1 MVPWANNM
9 ATWGCPATRLCFQI
23 LVKNGALQPKEFASR
38 SWGCPAQ
45 MIFACIKAC
54 QPYIYIH
61 IYIFYIYI
69 YICIY
74 MYIVC
79 ISYMYIYIYEYL
91 YNIHIYMCLFIGLSF
106 FLSCILNICTYL
118 MKIVCVYTCV
128 TTYVCICRYYVH
140 TSTH

>member
-1 MVPWANNM
+1 M

-38 SWGCPAQ
+38 SWGCPAW

-54 QPYIYIH
+54 QPYIYIYIH
-61 IYIFYIYI
+61 IYIFIYI
-69 YICIY
+69 YVY
-74 MYIVC
+74 SMYI
-79 ISYMYIYIYEYL
+79 IYIYMNICIIYIFTCVYSLAYL
-91 YNIHIYMCLFIGLSF
+91 

-128 TTYVCICRYYVH
+128 TTYVCICRYYVQ